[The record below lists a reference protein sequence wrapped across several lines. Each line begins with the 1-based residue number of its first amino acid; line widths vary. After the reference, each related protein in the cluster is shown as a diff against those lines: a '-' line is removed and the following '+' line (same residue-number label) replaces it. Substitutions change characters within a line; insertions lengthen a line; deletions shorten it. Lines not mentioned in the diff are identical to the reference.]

1 MSEAVREHII
11 KFIKEELIGPASS
24 LTLHGYEEGFDIPFR
39 EKPRSRYGAG
49 ILFPQK
55 AQMKSQEEVSPDETD
70 VSGNAQDT
78 NGDTVYKP
86 DSDRPGMAD
95 LTDQTPENDYEITL
109 ANEFLPSAMGLTA
122 LVDVS
127 EDLQM
132 NVSGSLYK
140 KNSSAENSDGVNRA
154 WRRFPFTA
162 LIEIPKDKLLSH
174 TPYEM
179 PVPTG
184 EDAPGIKVY
193 IYSRPSPLEGGP
205 PHRRIVTFT
214 LIDSKETEVKP
225 RDEDCYFQCSFS
237 VEGKNGKRAFLE
249 YPESYFKKDL
259 TKEEE
264 ELSLLYRH
272 RRVFAVGH
280 GCSADWSAADGDD
293 SCNRIEVRIIPE
305 YEVRPV
311 LPTQI
316 SGLSLN
322 MWAMG
327 SGERGDVLEKC
338 RTLAVKYAEWI
349 EKKKSEA
356 LDLPD
361 QYRKAAERHMERCG
375 ACLDRIY
382 KGIDILAA
390 DNDAYEA
397 FALMNKAMRMQDLHY
412 KLSTDTQKIRTWKD
426 SRTLSGKYAPPDYG
440 SSEERTWRPF
450 QLAFILMSV
459 RSIVEETSDD
469 RDCVDLIWFP
479 TGGGKT
485 EAYLGLAAFTIFFRR
500 LKNKENAGTTAIM
513 RYTLRLLTTQ
523 QFQRAASLI
532 CSMEKLRRDEAKNSG
547 SLGSAPITI
556 GLWVGAGVTPNKE
569 DSARN
574 SLNELKSRGKNV
586 FILTSCPWC
595 GAQMGR
601 IGQGDK
607 NFIRGYRK
615 LRINNRDR
623 VRHVCDDQDCDFH
636 HVDLQE
642 NNIGLPVQI
651 IDEHIYENPPTLL
664 IGTVDK
670 FAVMPWIP
678 EARKIFG
685 IDTGRE
691 YDPPWLIIQD
701 EMHLISGPLGS
712 MVGHYETVVD
722 ALCERSVGGTSVRP
736 KIIAS
741 TATISNA
748 PDQIEKLFGRRNH
761 VLFPPQGL
769 KAGDSFFAE
778 ERHDKPGRKYVG
790 IFATG
795 LPSQMTTMVR
805 VMGALIQAPV
815 TGGFEKKE
823 IDPYWTQMVYF
834 NSIREL
840 GHAFTLVRSD
850 VPEYLSVLS
859 NIRLKTAKDSPQRRG
874 YIRRAEELTSRVSSD
889 QVKDI
894 LDALFVKHHEQSDEA
909 IDICLATNMIQVGL
923 DVPRLS
929 LMVIAGQPKTTSEY
943 IQASSRVGREGP
955 GLVFT
960 VLNPGKPRDRSHY
973 EHFRAYHQ
981 SFYRYVEPTSVTP
994 FSVPVRERALHAL
1007 IITLTRYWGDKA
1019 IQEAPDAQIDP
1030 ALKTRIRKVL
1040 EDRVSLIDPGELD
1053 ATLDQ
1058 IDHIW
1063 DEWRKNNPSKYGFM
1077 WNSDSDQTVLMV
1089 SSAHNQFEDG
1099 LRNAFPTP
1107 TSMRNVDAS
1116 CEAGII
1122 PEYEGT

>member
-1 MSEAVREHII
+1 MSEAVRSHII
-11 KFIKEELIGPASS
+11 HFMKEELIGPASS
-24 LTLHGYEEGFDIPFR
+24 LTLHGYQEGFDIPFR

-55 AQMKSQEEVSPDETD
+55 AHVTVQEEVTPDDESENSTEQQNSAGET
-70 VSGNAQDT
+70 VFQS
-78 NGDTVYKP
+78 
-86 DSDRPGMAD
+86 DSNRPGQAD

-109 ANEFLPSAMGLTA
+109 ANEYLPSAMGITA

-127 EDLQM
+127 DDLQM
-132 NVSGSLYK
+132 DISGARYK
-140 KNSSAENSDGVNRA
+140 QDKSADSAGGVNRS
-154 WRRFPFTA
+154 WKRSPFTVSMD
-162 LIEIPKDKLLSH
+162 IPKQKLLEIA
-174 TPYEM
+174 PYQQA
-179 PVPTG
+179 VPTG
-184 EDAPGIKVY
+184 EDSPGIKIY
-193 IYSRPSPLEGGP
+193 IYSRPSPLEGDP
-205 PHRRIVTFT
+205 PERRIVTFT
-214 LIDSKETEVKP
+214 LINTRETARNSP
-225 RDEDCYFQCSFS
+225 GDEDCYFQCSFS
-237 VEGKNGKRAFLE
+237 VAGKNGKKPFLE
-249 YPESYFKKDL
+249 YPESYFKKSI
-259 TKEEE
+259 TEEEE
-264 ELSLLYRH
+264 ELALLYRH
-272 RRVFAVGH
+272 RKVFAVGH

-293 SCNRIEVRIIPE
+293 SCNSIEVKIIPE

-322 MWAMG
+322 MWSMG
-327 SGERGDVLEKC
+327 TGERDEVINTCRKLVGKYGEWVNKKISDAASLPEK
-338 RTLAVKYAEWI
+338 
-349 EKKKSEA
+349 
-356 LDLPD
+356 
-361 QYRKAAERHMERCG
+361 YRNAAKRHLERCNG
-375 ACLDRIY
+375 CVERI
-382 KGIDILAA
+382 KEGIEILASD
-390 DNDAYEA
+390 DNAYEA
-397 FALMNKAMRMQDLHY
+397 FSLMNKAMRMQHIHY
-412 KLSTDTQKIRTWKD
+412 NLSTDTQKIRTWKD
-426 SRTLSGKYAPPDYG
+426 SRTLSAKYAAPDYEK
-440 SSEERTWRPF
+440 SPERAWRPF
-450 QLAFILMSV
+450 QLAFILMSI
-459 RSIVEETSDD
+459 RSIVDETSED

-485 EAYLGLAAFTIFFRR
+485 EAYLGLATFTVFFRR
-500 LKNKENAGTTAIM
+500 LISPGNAGTTAIM

-532 CSMEKLRRDEAKNSG
+532 CAMEKLRRDDSEA
-547 SLGSAPITI
+547 LGQTPITI
-556 GLWVGAGVTPNKE
+556 GLWVGAGVTPNRE
-569 DSARN
+569 DAARN
-574 SLNELKSRGKNV
+574 ALNELKNRGKNV
-586 FILTSCPWC
+586 FVLTSCPWC

-601 IGQGDK
+601 VEHGNQ
-607 NFIRGYRK
+607 NFIKGYKK
-615 LRINNRDR
+615 LRNPDR
-623 VRHVCDDQDCDFH
+623 VRHVCEDPDCDFN
-636 HVDLQE
+636 HVDE
-642 NNIGLPVQI
+642 GRGYEGLPVQI
-651 IDEHIYENPPTLL
+651 IDQHIYEKPPTLL

-685 IDTGRE
+685 IDTGHD

-722 ALCERSVGGTSVRP
+722 ALCERMVNGKPVRP
-736 KIIAS
+736 KVVAS

-748 PDQIEKLFGRRNH
+748 PDQIEKLFGRKNH

-778 ERHDKPGRKYVG
+778 ERHDAPGRKYVG
-790 IFATG
+790 VFATG
-795 LPSQMTTMVR
+795 MPSQMTTMVR

-815 TGGFEKKE
+815 TGDYEKKD

-859 NIRLKTAKDSPQRRG
+859 NIRLQIPKDSPKRRS
-874 YIRRAEELTSRVSSD
+874 YIKRAEELTSRVSSD

-894 LDALFVKHHEQSDEA
+894 LDSLFVKHHEQSDEA
-909 IDICLATNMIQVGL
+909 IDVCLATNMIQVGL

-981 SFYRYVEPTSVTP
+981 SFYKYVEPTSVTP

-1007 IITLTRYWGDKA
+1007 IITLIRYWGDKD
-1019 IQEAPDAQIDP
+1019 IREAPDAQINP
-1030 ALKTRIRKVL
+1030 ALKKRIGKVL
-1040 EDRVSLIDPGELD
+1040 EERVNLIDPGELE
-1053 ATLDQ
+1053 ATMDQ
-1058 IDHIW
+1058 IDYIW
-1063 DEWRKNNPSKYGFM
+1063 ETWDKLKPSKYGYM
-1077 WNSDSDQTVLMV
+1077 WNADSDQTVLMV
-1089 SSAHNQFEDG
+1089 TSDHNQFEDMH
-1099 LRNAFPTP
+1099 RISFPTP

-1122 PEYEGT
+1122 PEYEGM